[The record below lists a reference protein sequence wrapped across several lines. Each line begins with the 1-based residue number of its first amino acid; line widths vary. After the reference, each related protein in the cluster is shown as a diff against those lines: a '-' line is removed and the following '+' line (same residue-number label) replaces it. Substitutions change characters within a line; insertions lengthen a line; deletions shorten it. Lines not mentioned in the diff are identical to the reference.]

1 MKTPLGAERR
11 EILRGLVRLQ
21 LGRCCY
27 CGCSMGPVREAGAAE
42 SPIAPT
48 IEHVDP
54 LNNGGRDDE
63 RNRAAACAKCNE
75 LKGSLDVAT
84 FLRLRFN
91 PALLEQA
98 KQMAEGIGT
107 LRDGRHRRGA
117 R

>member
-1 MKTPLGAERR
+1 MKLALGAERR
-11 EILRGLVRLQ
+11 EILRGLVRIQ

-27 CGCSMGPVREAGAAE
+27 CGCRMGPVHEAGE
-42 SPIAPT
+42 PDSPLAPT

-54 LNNGGRDDE
+54 ISKGGRDDE
-63 RNRAAACAKCNE
+63 RNRTAACSTCNE
-75 LKGSLDVAT
+75 LKGELDVAT

-98 KQMAEGIGT
+98 RQIAEGVGAM
-107 LRDGRHRRGA
+107 RDVRRRRA